1 MSNWSFR
8 EIGSFKNEA
17 EVDEWARRN
26 QVNPSDLKTRKVRD
40 GRIDAEVRESAYD
53 ESSNDVFGG
62 FDRKSGYR

>member
-17 EVDEWARRN
+17 EADEWARRN
-26 QVNPSDLKTRKVRD
+26 RVNPGDLKTRKGRD

-53 ESSNDVFGG
+53 DSSNDVFRD
-62 FDRKSGYR
+62 FDRKNGYQ

>member
-1 MSNWSFR
+1 VSNWSFR

-26 QVNPSDLKTRKVRD
+26 RVSPSDVKTRKGRD

-53 ESSNDVFGG
+53 DSNSDVFGG
-62 FDRKSGYR
+62 YDRRGGFQ